1 MQASLAPEAF
11 LSKYARAAVRSKACR
26 LSCCPGFKRQEQPD
40 LEQELWVAL
49 FAQIAKFDPQ
59 RASIDTFVEC
69 VLSTKVFMLIRER
82 RREKRQPVQH
92 ARRPGQN
99 TEPPG
104 DAFAAEM
111 TEDGDQRRYTESHEA
126 RLRHSEDCQAIQFVM
141 NQLPSELQAICR
153 SLMVLPA
160 AAASRKLGISRRQLR
175 RAVEDVR
182 AHFTNA
188 GFEE

>member
-1 MQASLAPEAF
+1 MQASITPEEF
-11 LSKYARAAVRSKACR
+11 LSKYARAAVRSKANR
-26 LSCCPGFKRQEQPD
+26 LACCPGFRRQEQPD

-49 FAQIAKFDPQ
+49 FAQIAKFDPT

-82 RREKRQPVQH
+82 RREKRQPIPH
-92 ARRPGQN
+92 ARPPGQK
-99 TEPPG
+99 TAPSS
-104 DAFAAEM
+104 DAVSAET
-111 TEDGDQRRYTESHEA
+111 TEDGDHRRSSESHEA
-126 RLRHSEDCQAIQFVM
+126 CLRRSEDRQAVQFVL
-141 NQLPSELQAICR
+141 NRLPSDLQAVCR
-153 SLMVLPA
+153 SLMVSPA